1 MAMEAE
7 AMNER
12 LEGAHDVDRRARTE
26 RRRRERRKP
35 GNRINREA
43 PTHSLIKVFGAF
55 GVAIMTAVMTLTILA
70 GEMLDLDIPAI
81 ALSLQGVLLGSFI
94 LLIALGSIEQRL
106 IEIRLELMML
116 NGGRRAGD
124 DRRQGGRRRTS
135 DRREPS
141 TPEQVEPTAIPVE

>member
-1 MAMEAE
+1 MKAGAIRAWSWVHKWSSLVSTIFLLMLCVTGLPLVFSHELDHWLLDEAW
-7 AMNER
+7 
-12 LEGAHDVDRRARTE
+12 
-26 RRRRERRKP
+26 
-35 GNRINREA
+35 A
-43 PTHSLIKVFGAF
+43 PANPE
-55 GVAIMTAVMTLTILA
+55 
-70 GEMLDLDIPAI
+70 GEMLDLDIPTI

>member
-43 PTHSLIKVFGAF
+43 PTQSLIKVFGAF

-70 GEMLDLDIPAI
+70 GEMLDLDIPTI